1 LRVVGSGAEYAAAVD
16 CAAAGSR
23 IDGRFDTHINGTTMN
38 PNARVVRCQEMLEAD
53 VNGEIVALNVERG
66 QCYGLN
72 SVATEIWRMLEE
84 PTSVDE
90 ICGTLT
96 SDYDV
101 DAATCHSEV
110 LALLSQLEDEGLVKT
125 VDG

>member
-1 LRVVGSGAEYAAAVD
+1 
-16 CAAAGSR
+16 
-23 IDGRFDTHINGTTMN
+23 MN

-84 PTSVDE
+84 PKSVDD

-101 DAATCHSEV
+101 DGATCRSDV
-110 LALLSQLEDEGLVKT
+110 LALLSQLEQEGLVKT
-125 VDG
+125 VDE

>member
-1 LRVVGSGAEYAAAVD
+1 
-16 CAAAGSR
+16 
-23 IDGRFDTHINGTTMN
+23 MN

-84 PTSVDE
+84 PKSVDE
-90 ICGTLT
+90 ICATLT
-96 SDYDV
+96 TDYDV
-101 DAATCHSEV
+101 DAATCRSEV
-110 LALLSQLEDEGLVKT
+110 LALLSQLEQEGLVKQLT
-125 VDG
+125 

>member
-1 LRVVGSGAEYAAAVD
+1 
-16 CAAAGSR
+16 
-23 IDGRFDTHINGTTMN
+23 MN

-84 PTSVDE
+84 PRSADE

-96 SDYDV
+96 RDYDV
-101 DAATCHSEV
+101 DGATCRSEV
-110 LALLSQLEDEGLVKT
+110 LALLSQLEQEGLVKKA
-125 VDG
+125 DD